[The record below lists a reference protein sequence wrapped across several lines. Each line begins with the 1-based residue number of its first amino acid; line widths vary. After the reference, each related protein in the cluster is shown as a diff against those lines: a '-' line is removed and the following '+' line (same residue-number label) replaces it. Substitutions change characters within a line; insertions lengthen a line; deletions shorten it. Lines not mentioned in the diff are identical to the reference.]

1 MAKLSRNNRVSTFR
15 NYSERGNFLPY
26 FSYSLLQDYLPINP
40 PYQSLQIHLIR
51 FITDTQI
58 PPPPPPPRHPTLVDA
73 PVFLHPTLVDAT
85 HIRELIGKEIQI
97 IRVCFLFIRA
107 KKCLMTIQL
116 LLILA
121 YSNPLLGCLAS
132 PRMTLVDFSD

>member
-1 MAKLSRNNRVSTFR
+1 MAKLSRNNRSFHFSETIR
-15 NYSERGNFLPY
+15 NEET
-26 FSYSLLQDYLPINP
+26 SYLISRTRSYKIVLPINP
-40 PYQSLQIHLIR
+40 PYQSSQIHLIR

-58 PPPPPPPRHPTLVDA
+58 PPPPPPRHPTLVDA
-73 PVFLHPTLVDAT
+73 PVILHPTLVDAT

-107 KKCLMTIQL
+107 KKCLRTIQL
-116 LLILA
+116 LLISA

>member
-1 MAKLSRNNRVSTFR
+1 MAKLSRNNRSFHFPKLFGTR
-15 NYSERGNFLPY
+15 KLLTLFLVLALT
-26 FSYSLLQDYLPINP
+26 SLFLPINP

-58 PPPPPPPRHPTLVDA
+58 PPPPPRHPTLVDA
-73 PVFLHPTLVDAT
+73 PVILHPTLVDAT

-107 KKCLMTIQL
+107 KKCLRTIQL
-116 LLILA
+116 LLISA